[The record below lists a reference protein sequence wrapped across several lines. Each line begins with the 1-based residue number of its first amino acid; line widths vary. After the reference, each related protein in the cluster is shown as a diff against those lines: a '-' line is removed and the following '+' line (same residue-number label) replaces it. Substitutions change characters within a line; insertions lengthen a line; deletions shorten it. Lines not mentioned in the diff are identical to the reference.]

1 MSAGDADAPLALD
14 LDLEEHQRHRVEPD
28 VVAQVQVAD
37 LVDVEPFGPLAEQA
51 VLKAGFHQPFGNLA
65 LKIHRELPP
74 VSATA
79 SWIRSRSKMNLIL

>member
-1 MSAGDADAPLALD
+1 MRTPHSLSISTWRNTSDMESNQTLSRRSRSPIC
-14 LDLEEHQRHRVEPD
+14 
-28 VVAQVQVAD
+28 
-37 LVDVEPFGPLAEQA
+37 VDVEPFGLLAEQA